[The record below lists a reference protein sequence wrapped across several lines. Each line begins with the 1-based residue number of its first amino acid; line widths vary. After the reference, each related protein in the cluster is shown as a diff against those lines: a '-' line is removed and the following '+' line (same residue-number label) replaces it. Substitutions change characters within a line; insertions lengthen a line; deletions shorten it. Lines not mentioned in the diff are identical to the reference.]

1 MGGPNGLIIIS
12 MTACRSCSEERDLI
26 GDSWMKPVNMSTA
39 NRIAVK
45 LDSVCGKDGI
55 ISIAQ
60 AVLGALAKS
69 EALNR

>member
-1 MGGPNGLIIIS
+1 
-12 MTACRSCSEERDLI
+12 
-26 GDSWMKPVNMSTA
+26 MKPVNMSTA

-45 LDSVCGKDGI
+45 PDSVCGKDGI